1 MWLPKKSPG
10 AKAGDKEKQLRGESP
25 AVAVYTKGTQAH
37 QMSLQAEPPSFK
49 LYLRGGKEVI
59 RLAHNQKIDGA
70 NPSSATNVHRV
81 NT

>member
-1 MWLPKKSPG
+1 LRMWLPKKNPG

-49 LYLRGGKEVI
+49 L
-59 RLAHNQKIDGA
+59 
-70 NPSSATNVHRV
+70 
-81 NT
+81 